1 MLAFRSLSAA
11 CQFFHELPHLA
22 LGPDRPTRSLPCRSD
37 QRNDSSAVN
46 TSSAS
51 PTMTVRLGPASTAPR
66 PSVRDPRCAFRARWA
81 AGLHP
86 PSSLHYVATTRGSF
100 IPDIDP
106 REHTLMIHGLVDQ
119 HLTFTMEDLKRA
131 CRQSRGCI
139 SSSVPE
145 TGTTGDKR
153 PCRKRTG

>member
-22 LGPDRPTRSLPCRSD
+22 LGPDRPTRSIPCRSD

-81 AGLHP
+81 AGLHLTRSGRCVAAP
-86 PSSLHYVATTRGSF
+86 LQDSVGVITPSSLHYVATTRG
-100 IPDIDP
+100 
-106 REHTLMIHGLVDQ
+106 
-119 HLTFTMEDLKRA
+119 
-131 CRQSRGCI
+131 
-139 SSSVPE
+139 
-145 TGTTGDKR
+145 
-153 PCRKRTG
+153 